1 MLDRF
6 RKSIH
11 PLLRKMMPGRRDF
24 QLKIINEMPST
35 QGNKIFAMNHSN
47 IHDVPIAGE
56 AVQEHFYV
64 LLGGQKLEILDRLFF
79 RLNGVI
85 YIDRKDKKLDKMI
98 KILHAGG
105 NLLMYPEGTW
115 NLTPSK
121 LMLPM
126 NWGVIELAKRTG
138 VPIVPLVAEY
148 HPGCCYVKFGE
159 AIYINEEMDKKT
171 GIEQLEDTMATLRWD
186 IWEQFGVEKR
196 TDRMKEEFE
205 EMIRYRVYEYPK
217 FDLEYEQSVI
227 RER

>member
-1 MLDRF
+1 MLVG
-6 RKSIH
+6 K
-11 PLLRKMMPGRRDF
+11 
-24 QLKIINEMPST
+24 
-35 QGNKIFAMNHSN
+35 
-47 IHDVPIAGE
+47 
-56 AVQEHFYV
+56 
-64 LLGGQKLEILDRLFF
+64 QKLEILDRLFF

-85 YIDRKDKKLDKMI
+85 YIDRKNKKSRRRGFDKMI
-98 KILHAGG
+98 KNLKAGK

-148 HPGCCYVKFGE
+148 YLECCYVKLGE
-159 AIYINEEMDKKT
+159 AIYIDKDMDKKT
-171 GIEQLEDTMATLRWD
+171 SIDHLEDVMVTLKWD
-186 IWEQFGVEKR
+186 ICELFGVEKR

-205 EMIRYRVYEYPK
+205 EMIQNRVHEYPK